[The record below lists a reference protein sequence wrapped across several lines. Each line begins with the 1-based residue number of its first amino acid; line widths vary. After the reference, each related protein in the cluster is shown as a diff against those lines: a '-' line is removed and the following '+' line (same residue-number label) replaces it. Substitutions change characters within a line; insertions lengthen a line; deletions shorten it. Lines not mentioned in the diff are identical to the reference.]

1 MARRRR
7 NNRRRRRGS
16 FAPFYKLLC
25 LVVIV
30 AAIVVALSLFF
41 KVEHIAVDGNSRY
54 TNVEVVNASGV
65 KQGDNL
71 FLMNKY
77 NVAGRISGALPYV
90 EAVSI
95 NRDLPDTLQIH
106 IQECV
111 CSIALEQEGTTW
123 ILCSSGKVADEI
135 AGGVPEDCTA
145 VIGLT
150 IMSPQVGAVITA
162 DEDGALARRQMLE
175 LVGQLRNKGMLGDVQ
190 EIHLEDS
197 SCITLRYLDRLN
209 VEIPW
214 DADFDYKLNF
224 LAAVAAKLEPYETG
238 TLRMM
243 ADGEARLI
251 AG

>member
-1 MARRRR
+1 M
-7 NNRRRRRGS
+7 
-16 FAPFYKLLC
+16 
-25 LVVIV
+25 
-30 AAIVVALSLFF
+30 
-41 KVEHIAVDGNSRY
+41 
-54 TNVEVVNASGV
+54 
-65 KQGDNL
+65 
-71 FLMNKY
+71 
-77 NVAGRISGALPYV
+77 AGRISGALPYV

-243 ADGEARLI
+243 TDGEARLI

>member
-175 LVGQLRNKGMLGDVQ
+175 KGWLTEEEADAWDEECRDEVQ
-190 EIHLEDS
+190 R
-197 SCITLRYLDRLN
+197 CVTQ
-209 VEIPW
+209 
-214 DADFDYKLNF
+214 AQK
-224 LAAVAAKLEPYETG
+224 EPTPRPQDEQW
-238 TLRMM
+238 
-243 ADGEARLI
+243 I
-251 AG
+251 ATSWRPER

>member
-54 TNVEVVNASGV
+54 TNVEVVSASGV

-123 ILCSSGKVADEI
+123 IMCSSGKVVDEI
-135 AGGVPEDCTA
+135 SGSAPEKSFSTPLPGLGSLPARIRRYKNDTA
-145 VIGLT
+145 LPPLT
-150 IMSPQVGAVITA
+150 PSRAAAAAICSPAPRYRAKRQAVSPKNSLTTA
-162 DEDGALARRQMLE
+162 
-175 LVGQLRNKGMLGDVQ
+175 
-190 EIHLEDS
+190 
-197 SCITLRYLDRLN
+197 
-209 VEIPW
+209 
-214 DADFDYKLNF
+214 
-224 LAAVAAKLEPYETG
+224 
-238 TLRMM
+238 
-243 ADGEARLI
+243 
-251 AG
+251 